1 MKTIVCLFLV
11 VLIASPAFG
20 ALTAEDIQV
29 MERIAAASDARLTT
43 ELLKINEELAAVKV
57 ELTAVK
63 AELTAVKEEVQ
74 ALQVEVSGVKGE
86 VRGQET
92 RITDLREQVSRQAN
106 TLTWVAGLLVTVLLA
121 FVGWGFAKW
130 LKDKEKSN
138 EKVEA
143 LQEQLQAQQTELAA
157 MQAELVRLRAENE
170 RLKPQSVTERGEAVQ
185 PGSVQGD

>member
-29 MERIAAASDARLTT
+29 MERIATASEARLTT
-43 ELLKINEELAAVKV
+43 ELLKINEELAD
-57 ELTAVK
+57 VK
-63 AELTAVKEEVQ
+63 AELTTVKAELTTVKEEVQ
-74 ALQVEVSGVKGE
+74 ALQVE

-121 FVGWGFAKW
+121 FFGWGFAKW
-130 LKDKEKSN
+130 LKDKEKSS

-143 LQEQLQAQQTELAA
+143 LQQQLQAQQSELAA
-157 MQAELVRLRAENE
+157 MQA
-170 RLKPQSVTERGEAVQ
+170 
-185 PGSVQGD
+185 